1 MRCQVIPKYGRE
13 NQLKVRYTLKFMLT
27 TTLANFVYNLRLTE
41 QQKEDKRRQK
51 GSEKEVKEELRATK
65 DELGKAYEDIDEL
78 RRGNDIMHKA
88 M

>member
-1 MRCQVIPKYGRE
+1 
-13 NQLKVRYTLKFMLT
+13 MLI
-27 TTLANFVYNLRLTE
+27 LCYNLRLTE

-65 DELGKAYEDIDEL
+65 DELGKAYEDIGEL

>member
-1 MRCQVIPKYGRE
+1 
-13 NQLKVRYTLKFMLT
+13 MLI
-27 TTLANFVYNLRLTE
+27 LCYNLRLTE